1 MNPVFVRKFWFVTAA
16 AVLGVSITLFFVL
29 PVRHAKPSIGETNAP
44 DPNEEEPGT
53 SVSAPEPSLSR
64 VESGTSAQLALLT
77 DEALMGRLRAAQNSE
92 PASAVELAR
101 EAIRRFPDSSDAPER
116 ASILIH
122 ALAQLNRS
130 SEARGEAENMVNYY
144 PDSHWVRE
152 VEQFTGA
159 HRHRN
164 VRLDD
169 AGRLEYFDP

>member
-1 MNPVFVRKFWFVTAA
+1 MTPVLVRKFAYISVTA
-16 AVLGVSITLFFVL
+16 VLCAITAFSFL
-29 PVRHAKPSIGETNAP
+29 PVRHAKPSIVETNAP
-44 DPNEEEPGT
+44 DPNEEEASP
-53 SVSAPEPSLSR
+53 SVSVTAAGSLPRIELGATAPAAP
-64 VESGTSAQLALLT
+64 LT
-77 DEALMGRLRAAQNSE
+77 EEALMGRLRAARDTE
-92 PASAVELAR
+92 PALAIELAR
-101 EAIRRFPDSSDAPER
+101 EAIRRFPENRNAPER

-130 SEARGEAENMVNYY
+130 SEARGEAENMVNRY

-169 AGRLEYFDP
+169 AGQIEYFDP